1 MSDTEKTF
9 PVKAYKNIDFLTTP
23 DAREIRVLCEF
34 IEPRTRL
41 RAHKVRDTVVFYGSA
56 RTLSREEATDA
67 LDAAEKVVENQPNDP
82 GVKKAHSR
90 AKAMLTMSR
99 YYEDARELSA
109 LLTEWSIRERNRAV
123 YVATGGGPGIME
135 AANRGAESVEGGK
148 SIGFTISLPFEQ
160 KPNPYITDELNFE
173 FHYFFIRKFWFV
185 YLAKALVIFP
195 GGFGTL
201 DEFFE
206 LLTLIQCKKARKN
219 MAVILYGN
227 DYWQKVL
234 NFQPM
239 VDYGMIDESDL
250 NLFTYCDTPQS
261 AFDILKPHLTATDPQ

>member
-1 MSDTEKTF
+1 M
-9 PVKAYKNIDFLTTP
+9 PLKAYKNSDFLSTP

-34 IEPRTRL
+34 IEPRSRL
-41 RAHKVRDTVVFYGSA
+41 RKHKVRDTVVFYGSA
-56 RTLSREEATDA
+56 RTLSAEEAHA
-67 LDAAEKVVENQPNDP
+67 NLLN
-82 GVKKAHSR
+82 
-90 AKAMLTMSR
+90 AKAAAQRDPENDEYRARCQRAENMVTMSR
-99 YYEDARELSA
+99 YYEDAKTLAA

-135 AANRGAESVEGGK
+135 AANRGAQSVEGGK

-195 GGFGTL
+195 GGYGTL

-206 LLTLIQCKKARKN
+206 LLTLIQCKKTRKN
-219 MAVILYGN
+219 MAIIMYGSEYWNRILN
-227 DYWQKVL
+227 L
-234 NFQPM
+234 QPM
-239 VDYGMIDESDL
+239 VEYGMISESDL
-250 NLFTYCDTPQS
+250 DLFTYCDTPED
-261 AFDILKPHLTATDPQ
+261 AFAILRPHLMDTDSPL

>member
-1 MSDTEKTF
+1 MSDSQNLF

-34 IEPRTRL
+34 VEPRTRL
-41 RAHKVRDTVVFYGSA
+41 RHHKVRDTVVFYGSA
-56 RTLSREEATDA
+56 RTLSKQESEDA
-67 LDAAEKVVENQPNDP
+67 LSTAKKTAEKYPNDP
-82 GVKKAHSR
+82 AAKKAVKK
-90 AKAMLTMSR
+90 AKAMLHMSR
-99 YYEDARELSA
+99 YYEEARELAA
-109 LLTEWSIRERNRAV
+109 LLTDWSIRERNRAV

-206 LLTLIQCKKARKN
+206 LLTLIQCKKTRKN

-227 DYWQKVL
+227 DYWKKVL

-239 VDYGMIDESDL
+239 VDYCMIDEEDL
-250 NLFTYCDTPQS
+250 NLFTYCDTPQA
-261 AFDILKPHLTATDPQ
+261 AFDVLKPHLTATAPH